1 MVDFKENEQL
11 NTLNHSCAHVM
22 AQAIKHLYPQAKF
35 WVGPVVAEGFYYDVD
50 LGDEVVSDE
59 AIAKIEKEMKK
70 ICKDGKRIVRREI
83 SKEEALE
90 MFNKIDKNA
99 FEVLDFIC
107 GCGKYYII
115 NIIKIVDC
123 IDMEK
128 SVYKTYKMDPD
139 TIVKYKKLFFKW
151 DNIKDNKI
159 FWLKHLEG
167 GLLVCTDEVKNQIEN
182 AHLYGLGFELLGEN

>member
-1 MVDFKENEQL
+1 MDCIPSL
-11 NTLNHSCAHVM
+11 IYS
-22 AQAIKHLYPQAKF
+22 
-35 WVGPVVAEGFYYDVD
+35 GFIRKYL
-50 LGDEVVSDE
+50 LGKLS
-59 AIAKIEKEMKK
+59 
-70 ICKDGKRIVRREI
+70 
-83 SKEEALE
+83 
-90 MFNKIDKNA
+90 
-99 FEVLDFIC
+99 
-107 GCGKYYII
+107 YII

-128 SVYKTYKMDPD
+128 SIYKTYKMDPD

>member
-1 MVDFKENEQL
+1 MKLWKVYTLEENNIHLTGEMEEYEKL
-11 NTLNHSCAHVM
+11 YPFLWEVESVNKDWDKSLYLELDPIYPYPNHSDF
-22 AQAIKHLYPQAKF
+22 LNF
-35 WVGPVVAEGFYYDVD
+35 S
-50 LGDEVVSDE
+50 VSFL
-59 AIAKIEKEMKK
+59 
-70 ICKDGKRIVRREI
+70 IV
-83 SKEEALE
+83 SPEALE